1 MKFRI
6 SIIEPDMN
14 ARNVL
19 NNVLKESGFEV
30 FSYADGETAL
40 EKWKTVKP
48 HLAIFEWSLKGYS
61 SSKLCREI
69 NIHYP
74 EMPFYILSD
83 IRDMNVKLEAL
94 QAGALDFLTKPFD
107 REMLLAKINTAL
119 RIYNSNSR
127 DSKVNGSSDN
137 KSKPSFVEYLI
148 TKKIKTIKPAPDGQS
163 KFGFSY
169 KLLSKWD
176 NKELN
181 PEQQI
186 EFLEKLEKDGWLVK
200 RIYDMVKTCPTC
212 SSYQINI
219 RTVCP
224 DCHSPIFT
232 QDIQFKNSESNSFN
246 SGISHFNRCER
257 CQSEFKH
264 GLSFARCW
272 SCETEFKE
280 EEANAQIIYSFSLK
294 PGIVPDKPD
303 DNALQ
308 MILNENGLQTLDG
321 CIFEDF
327 LRLEKHQHHLAQKP
341 YAVLHLRF
349 SSMNQAENNSE
360 NKKKINH
367 VVLMV
372 KKLMQPQDAAFC
384 KAPNELILFFSYTEP
399 RVAETRAARI
409 NSYLDKLKLSS
420 FVQLDLTTHN
430 YSKVL
435 DILERE
441 IETV

>member
-119 RIYNSNSR
+119 RIYSSNSR

-186 EFLEKLEKDGWLVK
+186 EFLEKVEKDGWLVK

-246 SGISHFNRCER
+246 SGISQFNRCER

-327 LRLEKHQHHLAQKP
+327 LRLEKPQHHLAQKP

-349 SSMNQAENNSE
+349 STMNQAENNSE

-399 RVAETRAARI
+399 QVAEARAARI
-409 NSYLDKLKLSS
+409 NSYLNKLELDS
-420 FVQLDLTTHN
+420 FVQLDLTIHN
-430 YSKVL
+430 YSNVL

>member
-1 MKFRI
+1 
-6 SIIEPDMN
+6 MN

-19 NNVLKESGFEV
+19 NNVLKESGFDV
-30 FSYADGETAL
+30 FSYADSEIAL
-40 EKWKTVKP
+40 KEWKTVNP
-48 HLAIFEWSLKGYS
+48 HLAIFEWTLKNYS
-61 SSKLCREI
+61 GSKLCEEI
-69 NIHYP
+69 TIHYP
-74 EMPFYILSD
+74 EMPFYILSE
-83 IRDMNVKLEAL
+83 IRDMGIKLEAL
-94 QAGALDFLTKPFD
+94 KAGALDFLTKPFD
-107 REMLLAKINTAL
+107 RDMLLAKVNAAL
-119 RIYNSNSR
+119 RICNSNS
-127 DSKVNGSSDN
+127 NGSNVNASSDKN
-137 KSKPSFVEYLI
+137 SKPLFVEYLI

-169 KLLSKWD
+169 KLLSKWE

-181 PEQQI
+181 PDQQI

-200 RIYDMVKTCPTC
+200 RIYDLVKTCPSC
-212 SSYQINI
+212 SSYQLNI

-224 DCHSPIFT
+224 ECNSPIFT
-232 QDIQFKNSESNSFN
+232 QDIQLKDSENNSIG
-246 SGISHFNRCER
+246 SGISHFNMCER
-257 CQSEFKH
+257 CNSKFKN

-294 PGIVPDKPD
+294 PGIVPDKRD
-303 DNALQ
+303 GSALQ
-308 MILNENGLQTLDG
+308 MILSENGIQALDG
-321 CIFEDF
+321 CIFENF
-327 LRLEKHQHHLAQKP
+327 LRLEKLQHNLAQKP
-341 YAVLHLRF
+341 YALLHLRF
-349 SSMNQAENNSE
+349 STMNQGENNSE

-367 VVLMV
+367 IVLIV
-372 KKLMQPQDAAFC
+372 KKLMQPQDAAFY

-399 RVAETRAARI
+399 RVAEIRAARI
-409 NSYLDKLKLSS
+409 NSYLNKLELNS